1 MNRLAWIVTLPV
13 ALLVIL
19 FALMNRQEVSL
30 SLWPLPWDIDAPLFL
45 FTLGAIVFGFL
56 FGALAT
62 WLSGGTTRQKLR
74 VARHELADAHDQLAI
89 LKRQQAPVDSGKAI
103 MHRPPTGQPQT
114 ARPPTALPPAA

>member
-30 SLWPLPWDIDAPLFL
+30 SLWPLPWDLTAPLFL
-45 FTLGAIVFGFL
+45 FTLGAILFGFL

-74 VARHELADAHDQLAI
+74 AAKRELADAHDQLAI
-89 LKRQQAPVDSGKAI
+89 LKRQQGPAETGKAI
-103 MHRPPTGQPQT
+103 LH
-114 ARPPTALPPAA
+114 RPPTALPPAA